1 MSGKLAGKS
10 MSDDLITKYRPLGF
24 AGVIGQASVVRSLAK
39 VIGDR
44 TSHTFLFAGPPGTGK
59 TTLARLTAELLGC
72 VRADRIDID
81 AASNTGIEDMR
92 NVASTLM
99 YKPLG
104 EGAVKAVIVDE
115 CQALSKAAVQSL
127 LMITEEP
134 PSWVVWCFCTT
145 DLAKMPEALKTRCS
159 QYHLKP
165 VGFEDLAE
173 LLDKVAKE
181 EGLKIQGEIIDL
193 CASEANGSPRQ
204 ALSNLGV
211 CAGAKDYKDAAELL
225 RSAEASEEA
234 INLARAL
241 AKGASWGEL
250 QKVLSKMNDIN
261 PESVRHVVRAYFT
274 KVVLG
279 AKSEQAAGR
288 GIEVLDAFSTPFYSS
303 DGLTPLIIAC
313 GKATLQ

>member
-1 MSGKLAGKS
+1 

-59 TTLARLTAELLGC
+59 TTIARLTAEMLGC
-72 VRADRIDID
+72 WPTDLIEID
-81 AASNTGIEDMR
+81 AASNTGIDDMR
-92 NVASTLM
+92 SVASTLM

-104 EGAVKAVIVDE
+104 EGKAKVVIVDE
-115 CQALSKAAVQSL
+115 CQALSKAAIQSL
-127 LMITEEP
+127 LKITEEP
-134 PSWVVWCFCTT
+134 PPWCFWMFCTT
-145 DLAKMPEALKTRCS
+145 DLAKLPEALRSRCS
-159 QYHLKP
+159 KYELKP
-165 VGFEDLAE
+165 VGFDDLAE
-173 LLDKVAKE
+173 LLFKVANE
-181 EGLKIQGEIIDL
+181 EGLKLDGKIIDL
-193 CASEANGSPRQ
+193 CAAEANGSPRQ

-261 PESVRHVVRAYFT
+261 PESVRHVVRAYFIKLT
-274 KVVLG
+274 LG
-279 AKSEQAAGR
+279 AKTEQAAGR

-303 DGLTPLIIAC
+303 DGLAPLIIAC